1 MFLVG
6 LTGGIAAGKSA
17 VADLWSTLGAEV
29 IDADVLARKVVEP
42 GSDALEDIVQY
53 FGLGVVQPSGEL
65 DRAKL
70 AGLVFQDPEKR
81 LVLESFTHPRIKKL
95 AESLISSSQSPI
107 VVYVI
112 PLLVESGSQL
122 PFDFVVTVEAPE
134 KDQVERMVLTRGMS
148 EKAAVERIRS
158 QATPAERAN
167 AADRIL
173 NSNQSLVLL
182 LKDAKSLWSEIVSL
196 AESKA
201 HHEQD

>member
-17 VADLWSTLGAEV
+17 VAELWSSLGAEV
-29 IDADVLARKVVEP
+29 IDADVLARKIVAP
-42 GSDALEDIVQY
+42 GSDALKDIVQH
-53 FGLGVVQPSGEL
+53 FGPQVLLPSGEL
-65 DRAKL
+65 DRTKL
-70 AGLVFQDPEKR
+70 AELVFKNPDER
-81 LVLESFTHPRIKKL
+81 LVLESFTHPRIKEL
-95 AESLISSSQSPI
+95 AEFLIASSQSPI

-148 EKAAVERIRS
+148 EEAALERIKS
-158 QATPAERAN
+158 QATPAQRAN
-167 AADRIL
+167 TADRIL

-196 AESKA
+196 AESKVN
-201 HHEQD
+201 HEQD